1 MSIGWEY
8 ERPNGNVEKIVISE
22 GFVGKRI
29 YALICPHCGSHRL
42 KLIGF
47 GKETIKGKVIEGIA
61 EIDTSSDEIET
72 LILECEK
79 CKEEVKYG
87 ADNAVGLLNKFAS
100 AIDHEW
106 EELTVGV
113 CNLLPEVK
121 MNKNQRESILPIIQD
136 YALILQEAK
145 KLFNLETTDKTTIVK
160 LLNDHAALLKIIESG
175 RR

>member
-8 ERPNGNVEKIVISE
+8 ERSNGSMEKIVISE
-22 GFVGKRI
+22 GFVDKRI
-29 YALICPHCGSHRL
+29 YALVCPRCSSHRL

-47 GKETIKGKVIEGIA
+47 GKEAIRGKIIEGIA
-61 EIDTSSDEIET
+61 EIDTSSNEIET
-72 LILECEK
+72 LIFECEE

-87 ADNAVGLLNKFAS
+87 ADNAVNLLNRFAS

-113 CNLLPEVK
+113 CNLIPEIK
-121 MNKNQRESILPIIQD
+121 MSKNQRESILPIIQD

-145 KLFNLETTDKTTIVK
+145 NLFHLEAPDRTSIVK
-160 LLNDHAALLKIIESG
+160 LLNDHAALLEIIKSG